1 MKISINIEETTGI
14 KNLDKIGEQTGR
26 NLVHLA
32 GLNTQE
38 EVERRTP
45 EDIGHLKNSWFVED
59 NQSSSQFRLYNT
71 RNYANYVEEGTGL
84 YGPLH
89 HKILPRTKKVLAWKA
104 SKKQL
109 ANPHMTTGQY
119 YNLVVNKGWIF
130 AKSTKGQKGVHMAEK
145 SIEATSKRIKD
156 LAITAVMAASEGKG
170 V

>member
-1 MKISINIEETTGI
+1 MITINLEETNGI

-45 EDIGHLKNSWFVED
+45 EDVGHLKNSWFVED
-59 NQSSSQFRLYNT
+59 NQSSSQFRLYNS
-71 RNYANYVEEGTGL
+71 RKYAPFVEEGTGV
-84 YGPLH
+84 YGPSN
-89 HKILPRTKKVLAWKA
+89 KPILPKTKKVLAWKP
-104 SKKQL
+104 SKKGL
-109 ANPHMTTGQY
+109 KYANK
-119 YNLVVNKGWIF
+119 NGWVF
-130 AKSTKGQKGVHMAEK
+130 AKSVKGQKGVHMAEK
-145 SIEATSKRIKD
+145 SIEATTKRIKD